1 MVDQREWQEAMSGA
15 FKGEVLFD
23 LPMKEKT
30 RLAIGGPCDVFAAPA
45 EPVSLRN
52 LLVTLRGRGLPFL
65 TIGGGTNILVRDA
78 GIEGVVVSLT
88 AMDRIEVINEDN
100 QQAELFV
107 EAGVPLQRLV
117 SFCKERG
124 YAGMEGLA
132 GIPGTVGG
140 AICGNA
146 GSYGCEMK
154 DVVVSVAVMDAHAR
168 LDRYAAA
175 ALGFGYRSSGIR
187 AGDVVMSANI
197 RVRRDD
203 AQAVSARTEQWSA
216 EKKKTQPLAERSAG
230 CVFKNPPETS
240 AGRLMDEAGCKGMRS
255 GGIQVSSMHANF
267 FVNTG
272 GGTAADYLRLMDEVA
287 AAVKRKFGIVLEP
300 EVRVVGRA

>member
-1 MVDQREWQEAMSGA
+1 MVDRRDWQETMAGA
-15 FKGEVLFD
+15 FKGEMRFD
-23 LPMKEKT
+23 MPMKEKT
-30 RLAIGGPCDVFAAPA
+30 RLAIGGPCDVFAAPE

-65 TIGGGTNILVRDA
+65 TIGGGTNVLVRD
-78 GIEGVVVSLT
+78 GGVEGVVVSLT
-88 AMDRIEVINEDN
+88 AMDRIEVINEGN

-107 EAGVPLQRLV
+107 EAGAPLQRLV
-117 SFCKERG
+117 GFCRERG

-140 AICGNA
+140 AICGNS

-154 DVVVSVAVMDAHAR
+154 DVVVSVAMMDADAR
-168 LDRYAAA
+168 LDRFTADS
-175 ALGFGYRSSGIR
+175 LGFGYRRSGIR
-187 AGDVVMSANI
+187 DGHVVMSANI
-197 RVRRDD
+197 RLRRDD
-203 AQAVSARTEQWSA
+203 AQAVAARTEQWSA
-216 EKKKTQPLAERSAG
+216 EKKRTQPVAERSAG
-230 CVFKNPPETS
+230 CVFRNPPETS
-240 AGRLMDEAGCKGMRS
+240 AGRLIDEAGCKGMRA

-287 AAVKRKFGIVLEP
+287 AAVKNKFGIVLEP
-300 EVRVVGRA
+300 EIRVVGRA